1 MLKKYI
7 KDMETFRDIYL
18 AKKGDYTFS
27 VFHIEECKHTNDSY
41 SIKIRE
47 YSGYVHNCGP
57 TTPHI
62 VQRKETYDNVTY
74 ELRALLYD
82 EDLKYHQPISKENYD
97 KIAELYDNYH
107 KVFVETGR
115 KIKKLIK

>member
-1 MLKKYI
+1 
-7 KDMETFRDIYL
+7 MENIQNIYL
-18 AKKGDYTFS
+18 AKKRAYTFH
-27 VFHIEECKHTNDSY
+27 VIHIEESKQADGSY
-41 SIKIRE
+41 FMKMKE

-62 VQRKETYDNVTY
+62 VQRTNTYDNITH
-74 ELRALLYD
+74 EHRALLYD

>member
-1 MLKKYI
+1 
-7 KDMETFRDIYL
+7 MENIQNIYL
-18 AKKGDYTFS
+18 AKKDDYTFHAI
-27 VFHIEECKHTNDSY
+27 HIEECKHSDDSY
-41 SIKIRE
+41 YMKISE
-47 YSGYVHNCGP
+47 YSGCVHNCGP

-62 VQRKETYDNVTY
+62 VQQTNTYNNATY

>member
-1 MLKKYI
+1 MVERINKLN
-7 KDMETFRDIYL
+7 METVKDIYL
-18 AKKGDYTFS
+18 ANKHAYTFN
-27 VFHIEECKHTNDSY
+27 VIHVEECKQTDGNY
-41 SIKIRE
+41 FIKMKE

-57 TTPHI
+57 ETPHI
-62 VQRKETYDNVTY
+62 VSRKYTENNVTP
-74 ELRALLYD
+74 ELRAVLYD
-82 EDLKYHQPISKENYD
+82 VDLKYHQINKETFD

>member
-1 MLKKYI
+1 
-7 KDMETFRDIYL
+7 MESVQNIYL
-18 AKKGDYTFS
+18 AKKRAYTFH
-27 VFHIEECKHTNDSY
+27 VIHIEESKQADGSY
-41 SIKIRE
+41 FMKMKE

-57 TTPHI
+57 ETPHM
-62 VQRKETYDNVTY
+62 VSRKDTDNNVPP
-74 ELRALLYD
+74 ELRAVLYD
-82 EDLKYHQPISKENYD
+82 VDLKGYHQISKENYD

>member
-1 MLKKYI
+1 
-7 KDMETFRDIYL
+7 METFRDIYL
-18 AKKGDYTFS
+18 AEKGNYRFH
-27 VFHIEECKHTNDSY
+27 VLHIEECKNPDNSY

-47 YSGYVHNCGP
+47 YSGYIHNCGP

-62 VQRKETYDNVTY
+62 VQRKETYDNVTH

-82 EDLKYHQPISKENYD
+82 EDLKLKYYQPISKENYD
-97 KIAELYDNYH
+97 KIAELYENYH

>member
-1 MLKKYI
+1 
-7 KDMETFRDIYL
+7 MENVQNIYL
-18 AKKGDYTFS
+18 AKKGDYTFH
-27 VFHIEECKHTNDSY
+27 VLHIEECKQSDDNY
-41 SIKIRE
+41 IIKISE

-62 VQRKETYDNVTY
+62 VRRTNTYDNVTH

-82 EDLKYHQPISKENYD
+82 EDLKGYHQISKESYD

>member
-1 MLKKYI
+1 
-7 KDMETFRDIYL
+7 MENIQNIYL
-18 AKKGDYTFS
+18 AKKGAYTFY
-27 VFHIEECKHTNDSY
+27 VQHIEECKQTNDSY

-57 TTPHI
+57 VTPHI
-62 VQRKETYDNVTY
+62 VQRKDTY
-74 ELRALLYD
+74 EDVTHEHRALLYD
-82 EDLKYHQPISKENYD
+82 EDLKGYHQISKENYD

>member
-1 MLKKYI
+1 
-7 KDMETFRDIYL
+7 MENIQNIYL
-18 AKKGDYTFS
+18 AKKGDYTFH
-27 VFHIEECKHTNDSY
+27 VIHIEECKQADGSY
-41 SIKIRE
+41 FMKMKE
-47 YSGYVHNCGP
+47 YSGRVHNCGP
-57 TTPHI
+57 ETPHI

-74 ELRALLYD
+74 EHRALLYD
-82 EDLKYHQPISKENYD
+82 VDLKGYHQISKENFD

>member
-1 MLKKYI
+1 
-7 KDMETFRDIYL
+7 MESVQNIYL
-18 AKKGDYTFS
+18 AKKGDYSFY
-27 VFHIEECKHTNDSY
+27 VLHIEECKQTNDSY

-47 YSGYVHNCGP
+47 YSGRVHNCGP
-57 TTPHI
+57 VTPHI
-62 VQRKETYDNVTY
+62 VQRKDTYSDITNEMLVSFY
-74 ELRALLYD
+74 
-82 EDLKYHQPISKENYD
+82 EDLKGYHKISKENYD

>member
-1 MLKKYI
+1 
-7 KDMETFRDIYL
+7 MENVKNIYL
-18 AKKGDYTFS
+18 AKKGDYTFY
-27 VFHIEECKHTNDSY
+27 VLHIEECKQTNDSY

-57 TTPHI
+57 ITPHI
-62 VQRKETYDNVTY
+62 VQRTDTY
-74 ELRALLYD
+74 EDVTQEMLSLFYD
-82 EDLKYHQPISKENYD
+82 EDLKGYHQISKENYD
-97 KIAELYDNYH
+97 KIAELYDNFH

>member
-1 MLKKYI
+1 
-7 KDMETFRDIYL
+7 MENVQNIYL
-18 AKKGDYTFS
+18 AKKRAYTFH
-27 VFHIEECKHTNDSY
+27 VIHIEECKQANDSY

-57 TTPHI
+57 VTPHI

-82 EDLKYHQPISKENYD
+82 EDLKGYHPISKENYD